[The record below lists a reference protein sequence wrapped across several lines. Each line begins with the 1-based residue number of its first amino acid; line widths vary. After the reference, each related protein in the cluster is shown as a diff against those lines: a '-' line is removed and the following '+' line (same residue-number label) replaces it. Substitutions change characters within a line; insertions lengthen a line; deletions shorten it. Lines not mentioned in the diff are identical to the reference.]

1 MSVELR
7 WNQDSEGPWRLVSGD
22 GTELA
27 SVRIYGKLR
36 IDDLVF
42 SRIYI
47 CESPGKISF
56 ECQILERSL
65 HKCEKLLGLWT
76 VSTHTEPSAV
86 SCSRVI
92 RNEHSYFGIRPVG
105 YHDKGLVKEADWI
118 ASVQAPRFLNQ
129 EDAEAYAALLTLK
142 KSG

>member
-1 MSVELR
+1 
-7 WNQDSEGPWRLVSGD
+7 VSGD

-27 SVRIYGKLR
+27 SVRLYGKLR

-76 VSTHTEPSAV
+76 VSTGTEPSAV
-86 SCSRVI
+86 SCSSVT

-105 YHDKGLVKEADWI
+105 YNFQDDFFQVKETGWI

-129 EDAEAYAALLTLK
+129 EDAEAYAAVMVMG
-142 KSG
+142 KSP